1 MDDIE
6 AQKQIQQMINFIL
19 NEAKDKANEIEAKAL
34 QDFNIEKLKLVQS
47 YKEQIR
53 QDLKKKVKRLEVE
66 RAIARSTAINKARLK
81 KMAARAQ
88 VLTEVVQQTRKK
100 MCEISTNPTVYEPL
114 LVDLLTQAML
124 KLLEPTVIVKCRKS
138 DVSVVESAIPKAIK
152 KYKEILQKECG
163 VSMNV
168 EAKVD
173 KENFLFPAPTSVEQ
187 NSKYCSGGVMVTN
200 LDGKIV
206 CNNTLDARLD
216 LVIQNDAPIIR
227 STLFPKAA

>member
-1 MDDIE
+1 
-6 AQKQIQQMINFIL
+6 MINFIL

-34 QDFNIEKLKLVQS
+34 QDFNIEKLKLVQN

-53 QDLKKKVKRLEVE
+53 LDLKRKVKRLEVE

-88 VLTEVVQQTRKK
+88 VLTEVIQLTRKK
-100 MCEISTNPTVYEPL
+100 MCEISSNPSIYEPL
-114 LVDLLTQAML
+114 LVDLITQAML
-124 KLLEPTVIVKCRKS
+124 KLLEPSVLIRCRQS
-138 DVSVVESAIPKAIK
+138 DVAVVENAIPKAIK

-163 VSMNV
+163 ISMNID
-168 EAKVD
+168 AKID
-173 KENFLFPAPTSVEQ
+173 KDNFLFPAPASVEQ
-187 NSKYCSGGVMVTN
+187 NSKYCSGGIMVTN

>member
-100 MCEISTNPTVYEPL
+100 MCEISTNPT
-114 LVDLLTQAML
+114 
-124 KLLEPTVIVKCRKS
+124 LLEPTVIVKCRKS

-187 NSKYCSGGVMVTN
+187 NSKYCSGGVIVTN